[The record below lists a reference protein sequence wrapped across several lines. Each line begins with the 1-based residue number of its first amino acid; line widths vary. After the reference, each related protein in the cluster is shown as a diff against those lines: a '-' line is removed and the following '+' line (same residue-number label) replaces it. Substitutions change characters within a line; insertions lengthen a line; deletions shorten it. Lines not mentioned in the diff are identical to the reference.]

1 MDGQPLPTGTRSRP
15 DPGTPNLYPRI
26 DFDND
31 QNRTTREQEGER
43 LTVVM
48 MMILQ
53 PALRRPTYNK
63 STAQNEQQRK
73 RDHWRMDDREQL
85 RETRCRMS
93 EGREWYRDMRGMG
106 GVGCTGKARQA
117 QASRLRRSP

>member
-1 MDGQPLPTGTRSRP
+1 
-15 DPGTPNLYPRI
+15 
-26 DFDND
+26 
-31 QNRTTREQEGER
+31 
-43 LTVVM
+43 

-85 RETRCRMS
+85 RETRCWMG

-106 GVGCTGKARQA
+106 WRGGVQGRQDKLKSA
-117 QASRLRRSP
+117 GLDNRLDEQAFEPTVLGDKRGIRHVRVNVRLRDLCKAQLQLRI